1 MNELEMELYELNMEN
16 YTYSIGLNIGLPF
29 IIPECTVVDQRLGTT
44 RNRRMWLR
52 SLQEATEAPTID
64 NITQDATVLEVEFV
78 MNYTSRYGYE
88 DIFDYPAFL
97 VEFLNIDQDRI
108 STDLQQLLNIES
120 NYIVSSGI
128 AYIDAADPTA
138 EPTGVINTKAPATI
152 RPTTQ
157 TYAPS
162 SSIAPSSSPTDE
174 KLSPTGVGIGVVV
187 GVIIGGLVAAI
198 TAFVVLR
205 KCNLGA
211 CAEDSAGGETPQNV
225 KDGGANDNDADDA
238 NVFVAVPIEKNGH
251 GNDSREAIVHST
263 MPQSSVENDV
273 LSQAYSTTAD
283 SMMVLGS
290 ESTGDYQRKGT
301 GDSVTPSIL
310 SHPESKA
317 ADATFVGAN
326 LMERE
331 DSFSSDSDD
340 GVLSP
345 AKITY
350 HDEFD
355 KYKNQVLEKLR
366 DEVEQSIQGVD
377 GPMSLAMTRVFME
390 AEGKELDLTWVGAE
404 DPGSIEASCFCE
416 TFDWVRQHKHSNTG
430 TADDF
435 FEDMLYKI
443 VLIVH
448 HGLIRPND
456 GARLLQGCA
465 SVLGLHLLK
474 EPPKTTLIIRGLRK
488 TNDLAQGHH
497 FLLKEFAPYGDVV
510 DASICPK
517 NKGFGFV
524 RFVQPKSAKAVLKD
538 FDQTEIVV
546 QDVAVLVT
554 SLGRPHV
561 S

>member
-1 MNELEMELYELNMEN
+1 MPIGWMHAIIISIVLIFHLGSSARYSTASRADAPSSSRRLQDQQLPSSPAPTPISISPTISYPPTLPVPTLQPVELPSAAPSLPETQIIESEAIIVHALSVGELRTMNELEMELYELNMEN

-377 GPMSLAMTRVFME
+377 GLMSLAMTRVFME

-430 TADDF
+430 TA
-435 FEDMLYKI
+435 
-443 VLIVH
+443 
-448 HGLIRPND
+448 
-456 GARLLQGCA
+456 
-465 SVLGLHLLK
+465 
-474 EPPKTTLIIRGLRK
+474 
-488 TNDLAQGHH
+488 
-497 FLLKEFAPYGDVV
+497 
-510 DASICPK
+510 
-517 NKGFGFV
+517 
-524 RFVQPKSAKAVLKD
+524 
-538 FDQTEIVV
+538 
-546 QDVAVLVT
+546 
-554 SLGRPHV
+554 
-561 S
+561 